1 MTERSAPTTETPRP
15 AGRWPILALLN
26 PGEHTPWLVAA
37 VLTGVVAGSLA
48 MRWLEWPFWTAV
60 AVMIVCLLVPSIIKW
75 RADEKRY
82 GATVMGVSFLL
93 ITQGFHT
100 VEHVA
105 QWVQFH
111 ILSWDKRAAV
121 GLLSPANSEWVHFV
135 WNSIVVIVVALLIW
149 RGVRNF
155 WMWALL
161 VWAVAH
167 TAEHTYMFV
176 RYLEVLGNLRAMGI
190 TDVTAQGMPGFF
202 GRDGWLARNAE
213 ICGPLLASFPGL
225 ATANR
230 IDVHFW
236 WNVGEISLLLLAAH
250 RFLARTFNFGG
261 RRATAGA
268 AYPTIVSEKDTL

>member
-1 MTERSAPTTETPRP
+1 MPEPTQPSTAARP
-15 AGRWPILALLN
+15 HLSRWPILALLN
-26 PGEHTPWLVAA
+26 PGEHMPWLIAA
-37 VLTGVVAGSLA
+37 ILTGIVAGSLV
-48 MRWLEWPFWTAV
+48 MQWLDWPFWTAV

-75 RADEKRY
+75 RADEQRY
-82 GATVMGVSFLL
+82 GAIVMGISFLL

-100 VEHVA
+100 LEHVA

-111 ILSWDKRAAV
+111 VLSWDKRAAV

-135 WNSIVVIVVALLIW
+135 WNWIVVIVLLLLIW
-149 RGVRNF
+149 RGMRNF
-155 WMWALL
+155 WIWPMLIWAL
-161 VWAVAH
+161 AH

-176 RYLEVLGNLRAMGI
+176 RYLQVLDNLRSLGI
-190 TDVTAQGMPGFF
+190 TDVTAQGLPGFF

-236 WNVGEISLLLLAAH
+236 WNMGEISLLLLAAH
-250 RFLARTFNFGG
+250 QYLSTTFKTGTPSVAS
-261 RRATAGA
+261 ATVE
-268 AYPTIVSEKDTL
+268 PQSK